1 MNVINVCMN
10 VINVCMNVINLCM
23 NVCLYVRMYVCNHG
37 MFVWMCVFLGTYACM
52 NTICWAT
59 SVAHMSMEI
68 AGLLAIV
75 DQHRQ
80 LRGEPWQ
87 K

>member
-1 MNVINVCMN
+1 MYIYICVC
-10 VINVCMNVINLCM
+10 VCD
-23 NVCLYVRMYVCNHG
+23 
-37 MFVWMCVFLGTYACM
+37 FVLKYIRLCVFLGTYACM